1 MLFFTCLC
9 GYHVMITLMQ
19 RELLLRTPRI
29 CEQRLALTT
38 SHWRYRIKW
47 IWIIALLAIAVV
59 NETTRFVDGGLWE
72 SLTGPLCQ
80 WAAILGTILV
90 SSVHSLDVRHF
101 VQSSHRQELTPIPPP
116 GEREGEGG
124 QPALLSPQQVL
135 MESTPTETVNT
146 RGGEVVD
153 NTCSPMTSLIV

>member
-9 GYHVMITLMQ
+9 GYHVMVTLMQ
-19 RELLLRTPRI
+19 RELLLRTPRL

-47 IWIIALLAIAVV
+47 MWILALLAIAVV
-59 NETTRFVDGGLWE
+59 NEATRFVDGGLWE

-101 VQSSHRQELTPIPPP
+101 VQSGLQQELAPIPPP
-116 GEREGEGG
+116 GEERGVGEE
-124 QPALLSPQQVL
+124 PALLSPQQVDV
-135 MESTPTETVNT
+135 ESTP
-146 RGGEVVD
+146 D
-153 NTCSPMTSLIV
+153 ATSAARQR